1 MKGISVKSLF
11 SNIMMMVLSVLAVAL
26 GADSAFAMSV
36 VDVTTATASAN
47 ADDKGLETQLDG
59 KAATS
64 THATET
70 EFEEE
75 EIEQKIAIFRPYR
88 FPLEYDIIKNA
99 QQVAVKSYHPIH
111 YRSGSNVLEATVKT
125 QTASSAA
132 GLTQTIVLPKA
143 NIESGA
149 DCLTEWSTLYAS
161 GVKGYD
167 VETGTKEDGDLCLF
181 VTAVDTTNITL
192 MALNPPA
199 ASAVTLT
206 VGTKL
211 LLGTTAAYE
220 AQMVVEPDNFQPV
233 PVEVY
238 LQKKLS
244 NIVFTDDW
252 LEQAKKVPFIEK
264 DIRNNA
270 LFNFK
275 RKNAR
280 THWLGVK
287 KRIKVKAPNNLG
299 EQYVYFEQGVL
310 RQIPMFY
317 PYAGDKLDFADLNAI
332 AKMQF
337 AKYSANNEA
346 RVYCGKN
353 AIERLL
359 NIDMTVHKEVTF
371 EDVNEAGMT
380 IRKWKNNFG
389 TLDFVHDPTLDDIG
403 YEDFFVVIDIK
414 NAVRY
419 VKRDQRTDKQDMK
432 KGTGEVQEAQREIFS
447 MIDCLALKGYNAILV
462 GPSEKMGMVAG
473 LGSISNV
480 YTTAASLPADPAAGD
495 VILLTGADEG
505 FSAGTIVTYNG
516 TSWVEFEGEIVG

>member
-1 MKGISVKSLF
+1 MKGIFNKSLF
-11 SNIMMMVLSVLAVAL
+11 SNAFMMLLSVLAVAL
-26 GADSAFAMSV
+26 GADSSFAMSV
-36 VDVTTATASAN
+36 ADAVVTTESTTAT

-59 KAATS
+59 KAATA

-70 EFEEE
+70 GFEEE
-75 EIEQKIAIFRPYR
+75 EIEQKIAVFRPYR

-99 QQVAVKSYHPIH
+99 QQVAVNSYHPVH
-111 YRSGSNVLEATVKT
+111 YRSGSNVLEAEVG
-125 QTASSAA
+125 TAVSAA
-132 GLTQTIVLPKA
+132 AAGKDVKLTIPRASITG
-143 NIESGA
+143 EE
-149 DCLTEWSTLYAS
+149 CLVPWSTVYAK
-161 GVKGYD
+161 GVQGYA
-167 VETGTKEDGDLCLF
+167 EDGTEDGELCLF
-181 VTAVDTTNITL
+181 ITSTDAANIYAQ
-192 MALNPPA
+192 ALNS
-199 ASAVTLT
+199 SATEKVTLP

-211 LLGTTAAYE
+211 IVGTTAGYE
-220 AQMVVEPDNFQPV
+220 AQMVVEPDNYQPV
-233 PVEVY
+233 AVEVY

-252 LEQAKKVPFIEK
+252 LDQAKKVPFIEK

-280 THWLGVK
+280 THWLGTK
-287 KRIKVKAPNNLG
+287 KRIKVKVDNLG
-299 EQYVYFEQGVL
+299 EQFVYFEEGVL
-310 RQIPMFY
+310 RQVPMFY
-317 PYAGDKLDFADLNAI
+317 PYANKTLKFEDLNAI

-359 NIDMTVHKEVTF
+359 NIDMTVHKEIKF
-371 EDVNEAGMT
+371 EDVNEMGMT

-389 TLDFVHDPTLDDIG
+389 TLEFVHDPTLDDIG
-403 YEDFFVVIDIK
+403 YEDFFVVVDIK

-447 MIDCLALKGYNAILV
+447 MIDCIALKGYNAILV
-462 GPSEKMGMVAG
+462 GPAEEMGMVAG
-473 LGSISNV
+473 L
-480 YTTAASLPADPAAGD
+480 TAAQNIYSVAAELPSSPKEGTMVCLTADHG
-495 VILLTGADEG
+495 G
-505 FSAGTIVTYNG
+505 FKKD
-516 TSWVEFEGEIVG
+516 EIVIFLDGKWEVFNGDLS